1 MPDLDMLLA
10 ALAHPT
16 RRSALRLLQQH
27 AELCLCEFMARLDVG
42 QSTMS
47 RHMTTLKEAGFVS
60 DRRDAQW
67 VRYRLNPHIDAA
79 AEQIVHAVLAAEP
92 ADGTRPEIVRDD
104 RSAA

>member
-47 RHMTTLKEAGFVS
+47 RHMTTLKEAGFVR

-67 VRYRLNPHIDAA
+67 VRYRLNPDLPLPVARLVRAA
-79 AEQIVHAVLAAEP
+79 LAAGALEEEVE
-92 ADGTRPEIVRDD
+92 A
-104 RSAA
+104 